1 LFEIQR
7 ILLKNLSM
15 MAFPLTLLSPHWGE
29 GRARG
34 ILVLWNHKT
43 AHPKPFE
50 IKTIYKLL

>member
-1 LFEIQR
+1 
-7 ILLKNLSM
+7 M
-15 MAFPLTLLSPHWGE
+15 MATPLTLLSPHRGE
-29 GRARG
+29 GRMRG